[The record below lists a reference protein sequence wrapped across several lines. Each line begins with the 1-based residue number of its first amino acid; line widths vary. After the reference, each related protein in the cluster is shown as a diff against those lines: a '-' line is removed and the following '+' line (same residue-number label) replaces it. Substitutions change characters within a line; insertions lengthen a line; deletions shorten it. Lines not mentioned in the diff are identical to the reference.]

1 MNLGIVRAIPI
12 VLLLAGCAT
21 QEEMASEG
29 APEAPAQEAA
39 ETETTVVT
47 DTTVTDSGVTEAA
60 VSEPAA
66 PLQDSFAV
74 YFTLD
79 SWILT
84 DQAEETLDD
93 AVAAADAGAG
103 SRFAVVGHS
112 DAVGAER
119 QNERMSKL
127 RAEAV
132 ADALIAR
139 GIPNSAIDVSWQGAN
154 DLAVA
159 TAGGT
164 PEQANRRV
172 TIALE

>member
-29 APEAPAQEAA
+29 APEAPAQQAAGTEAA
-39 ETETTVVT
+39 VVT
-47 DTTVTDSGVTEAA
+47 GTTVTDSGVTEAA

-66 PLQDSFAV
+66 PPRDSFAV
-74 YFTLD
+74 YFALD

-93 AVAAADAGAG
+93 AVAAADAGG
-103 SRFAVVGHS
+103 RFAVVGHS

>member
-1 MNLGIVRAIPI
+1 MNLAILRAFPVII
-12 VLLLAGCAT
+12 LLAGCAM
-21 QEEMASEG
+21 QEEMPAEG
-29 APEAPAQEAA
+29 TAEEPTELQVGTDDTAA
-39 ETETTVVT
+39 
-47 DTTVTDSGVTEAA
+47 VTEAA

-66 PLQDSFAV
+66 PPQDSFSV
-74 YFTLD
+74 YFALD

-84 DQAEETLDD
+84 DQAETTIDE
-93 AVAAADAGAG
+93 AVAAADTRDG

-132 ADALIAR
+132 ADALVAR
-139 GIPNSAIDVSWQGAN
+139 GIPNSAIDVSWQGAS
-154 DLAVA
+154 DPAV
-159 TAGGT
+159 TTDGGT

-172 TIALE
+172 TIDLK

>member
-1 MNLGIVRAIPI
+1 MNLAILRVMPI

-21 QEEMASEG
+21 QEEMASDSADETATEVTMEAA
-29 APEAPAQEAA
+29 APEAADESAI
-39 ETETTVVT
+39 
-47 DTTVTDSGVTEAA
+47 TEAA

-66 PLQDSFAV
+66 PVPDSFQV
-74 YFTLD
+74 YFALD

-84 DQAEETLDD
+84 DEAEATIDD
-93 AVAAADAGAG
+93 AVEATVAGNG
-103 SRFAVVGHS
+103 FVVVGHS

-132 ADALIAR
+132 ADALVAR
-139 GIPNSAIDVSWQGAN
+139 GIPYSAIEVSWQGAS
-154 DLAVA
+154 DPAVA
-159 TAGGT
+159 TDGGT

-172 TIALE
+172 TIEAQ